1 MDRKSTRLQQ
11 QQKEELAAH
20 ERTKQQAA
28 REFATAEE
36 LLRFDAAQTQV
47 PPHIAQKLAE
57 SLKREPKSGGWW
69 RRWLR

>member
-47 PPHIAQKLAE
+47 SPVVAQKLAE
-57 SLKREPKSGGWW
+57 SLKQEPKTGGWW